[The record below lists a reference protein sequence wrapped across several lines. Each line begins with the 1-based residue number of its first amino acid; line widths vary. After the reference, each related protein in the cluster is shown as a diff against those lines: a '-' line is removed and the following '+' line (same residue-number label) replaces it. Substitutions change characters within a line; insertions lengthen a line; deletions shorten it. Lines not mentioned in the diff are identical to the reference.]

1 MKKYSLVLYYFA
13 ANDDSVTTTVPE
25 SASPLDATRFLA
37 VAAIIVTVL
46 MWASSFV
53 IVRWAAP
60 DIAPGPL
67 ALLRLLAGTATLT
80 LLLLWVRRGRLHMPN
95 RQALW
100 LTGTYGVMWFALY
113 TVVFNWAG
121 HFIDAGTISMLVN
134 LAPLMVA
141 VGAGLFFGEGFPR
154 RLFVG
159 MTVSLLGIS
168 LITIAGSVGQ
178 LAIVGLLISAFA
190 ALLYAGGMMIQKLAL
205 RHTDP
210 LTATWLACLAGTIA
224 LLPFAYQ
231 TVGEVGTASMS
242 TLLWAVYMGIGPSA
256 LGFWFWGYAMMRF
269 PAGKVAASSLTVP
282 AIVVVMSALV
292 LQELPPLLAA
302 IGGIICLIGVG
313 IAQWK
318 SPKKVP
324 DVAAATREPAKV

>member
-1 MKKYSLVLYYFA
+1 
-13 ANDDSVTTTVPE
+13 
-25 SASPLDATRFLA
+25 
-37 VAAIIVTVL
+37 
-46 MWASSFV
+46 MWASAFV
-53 IVRWAAP
+53 ITRWAAP
-60 DIAPGPL
+60 DISPGSL

-80 LLLLWVRRGRLHMPN
+80 LLVLWVRKGRLHMPK

-100 LTGTYGVMWFALY
+100 LTATYGVMWFALY

-141 VGAGLFFGEGFPR
+141 IGAGFFFGEGFPR
-154 RLFVG
+154 RLFIG
-159 MTVSLLGIS
+159 MGISLLGIS

-178 LAIVGLLISAFA
+178 LAIVGVLISAFSA
-190 ALLYAGGMMIQKLAL
+190 TLYAGGMLVQKLAL

-210 LTATWLACLAGTIA
+210 LTATWLACFAGTIA
-224 LLPFAYQ
+224 LLPFAFQ
-231 TVGEVGTASMS
+231 AVGEVSQVPTS
-242 TLLWAVYMGIGPSA
+242 TILWTVYMGIGPSA

-302 IGGIICLIGVG
+302 LGGAICLIGVG

-318 SPKKVP
+318 SPKKRP
-324 DVAAATREPAKV
+324 TIPEQTRQLAKT